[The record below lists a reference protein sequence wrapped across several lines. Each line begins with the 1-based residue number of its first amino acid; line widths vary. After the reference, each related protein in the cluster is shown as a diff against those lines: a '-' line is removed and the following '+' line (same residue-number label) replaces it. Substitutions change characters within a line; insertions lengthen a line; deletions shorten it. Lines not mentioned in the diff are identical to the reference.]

1 MFRHMDLNRLSA
13 PQKLSLG
20 AIVVVVLGA
29 FLPWVSIFGSSVLG
43 IEGDGVITLVLAIG
57 GAIVL
62 ALGGLIGKARFTGRK
77 ADITALVLAVV
88 TALIGLMDMNGFA
101 AIGLY
106 LTLLGGLAWTAGAI
120 WQLVAA
126 KSASTTA

>member
-1 MFRHMDLNRLSA
+1 MFRHMDLNRLNA

-20 AIVVVVLGA
+20 AIVVVALGA

-43 IEGDGVITLVLAIG
+43 IEGDGIITLVLAIG
-57 GAIVL
+57 GAVVL
-62 ALGGLIGKARFTGRK
+62 AVGGLIGKPLFTGRK

>member
-13 PQKLSLG
+13 PQKLSVG
-20 AIVVVVLGA
+20 AIAIVVLGA

-57 GAIVL
+57 GAVVL
-62 ALGGLIGKARFTGRK
+62 ALGGLIGKPRFTGRK

-126 KSASTTA
+126 KSASTAV

>member
-13 PQKLSLG
+13 PQKLSVG
-20 AIVVVVLGA
+20 AIAIVVLGA

-57 GAIVL
+57 GAVAL
-62 ALGGLIGKARFTGRK
+62 ALGGLIGKPRFTGRK

-126 KSASTTA
+126 KSASTAV